1 MFLPGLAPWCVLAGK
16 KRALPGRN
24 SAHLILKFFDLHF
37 GFGTT
42 RALLVAL
49 WSHVAQSLGLLLLA
63 IDFAIQS
70 SICGSG
76 NDANNFPGRCL
87 ALGIHFGSPE
97 VDLVLFGLLTPTG
110 HCSAIGLLS
119 IGASL

>member
-49 WSHVAQSLGLLLLA
+49 WSHAAQSLELLLLA
-63 IDFAIQS
+63 IDFVVQS
-70 SICGSG
+70 AICGSG
-76 NDANNFPGRCL
+76 NNTNDFLGGL
-87 ALGIHFGSPE
+87 AIGFHFLSPE
-97 VDLVLFGLLTPTG
+97 LL
-110 HCSAIGLLS
+110 I
-119 IGASL
+119 